1 MEFLCSE
8 LFLGFFLHVFEGLT
22 IALLGAFEKSVFPGF
37 ESVFPESESAF
48 PGFESVFP
56 GFESV
61 LLVPSHGSD
70 GVILLMGEFPGS
82 FIEGHKAVVFGS

>member
-1 MEFLCSE
+1 MQFLCCE
-8 LFLGFFLHVFEGLT
+8 LFLGFFLHVFEEL
-22 IALLGAFEKSVFPGF
+22 IIVLLGAFEKSVFPGF
-37 ESVFPESESAF
+37 KSA
-48 PGFESVFP
+48 FP

-82 FIEGHKAVVFGS
+82 FIEGHKAVLFGS